1 MKWFFESSA
10 HRFIRRYWILPVL
23 SLVYDKDYFLETGV
37 TTKAWIF
44 EFKWLDFGFYFKLQQ
59 GY

>member
-1 MKWFFESSA
+1 M
-10 HRFIRRYWILPVL
+10 PVL